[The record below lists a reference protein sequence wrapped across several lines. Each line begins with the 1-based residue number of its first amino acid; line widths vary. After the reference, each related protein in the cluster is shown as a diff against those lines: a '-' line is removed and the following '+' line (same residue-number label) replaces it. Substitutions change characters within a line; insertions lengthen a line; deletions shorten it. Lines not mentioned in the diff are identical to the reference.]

1 MKKIFAYNYNK
12 IVKKRED
19 RNMLTIFY
27 GSGEY
32 NFVSFVECIR
42 KATSGK

>member
-1 MKKIFAYNYNK
+1 MKKYLHIITIK
-12 IVKKRED
+12 LSKKKED